1 MSMAGATASS
11 VNCVEHRRQR
21 AGKHLM
27 FVSKHLLVKIELLLL
42 VETEH
47 LLLHVPLNFLVETE
61 IVVCIFDRTC
71 AVELLLLHG
80 TVQKTELLNM
90 HRRLIAV
97 ACLNLLLKPNMH
109 RRLYLGLNMW
119 C

>member
-1 MSMAGATASS
+1 
-11 VNCVEHRRQR
+11 
-21 AGKHLM
+21 M
-27 FVSKHLLVKIELLLL
+27 FVSEHLVVEIEHLLL

-47 LLLHVPLNFLVETE
+47 LLLHVPLNFLVETGT
-61 IVVCIFDRTC
+61 VVCILDIAC
-71 AVELLLLHG
+71 VVEHLLLHAI
-80 TVQKTELLNM
+80 VQKTELLNM

>member
-1 MSMAGATASS
+1 M
-11 VNCVEHRRQR
+11 
-21 AGKHLM
+21 L
-27 FVSKHLLVKIELLLL
+27 FVSEHLLVELLIETEHLLL

-47 LLLHVPLNFLVETE
+47 LLLHVLLNLLVETE
-61 IVVCIFDRTC
+61 TVVCIFDRTC
-71 AVELLLLHG
+71 AVEHLLLHA